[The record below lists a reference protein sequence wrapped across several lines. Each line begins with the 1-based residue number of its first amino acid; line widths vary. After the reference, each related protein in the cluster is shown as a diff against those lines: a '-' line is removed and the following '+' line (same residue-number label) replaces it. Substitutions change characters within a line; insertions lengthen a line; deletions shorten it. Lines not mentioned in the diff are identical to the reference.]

1 MTKVTNL
8 NFKSHIEMSYRNMTN
23 SLEATRSSNS
33 LRAIGSSNSLEFNIF

>member
-23 SLEATRSSNS
+23 SFEAIGISNS
-33 LRAIGSSNSLEFNIF
+33 LRTIESSISLEFNI